1 MSSNKLYEHP
11 LFKVRNEHLS
21 KDESVSL
28 AYQRARLVV
37 RTYRLTASDV
47 ELCSPKFW
55 EMMTDPICSL
65 DIAMFTILA
74 AHVGLTI
81 GTLSRHLKSRP
92 DLRLLVDKLLRFDT
106 VGIYLLTERGHGLDA
121 FNIETTATKNR
132 YGFVLHTPREEATK
146 FMPASTPAFG
156 IPKVALVNAKL
167 IVDGE
172 DRGARFFI
180 VPICN
185 EHEMYRGVY
194 SIRLPTR
201 SGTNPLDFSIT
212 QFDNVQLPPTALV
225 ASDITDFARPE
236 RPLEAWWDEVWRI
249 QLGTMAVPAP
259 WISALKATAYIGGS
273 YSMHRSIVGKNFNT
287 PIISFRTQ
295 QWPVLNAT
303 AVAMVMDNWFPRSVK
318 YALADTT
325 DHRVRHAMS
334 VIVKATV
341 CRHFQRCVPEMA
353 ERCGAQGT
361 FEHNYMAKIEND
373 GKGVIIAEGDILTLC
388 IRLFSELLLERYIV
402 PMPAASSSLLADHA
416 AGLLNE
422 NKELLRT
429 LKDHRSTGFNSL
441 ILPQSQP
448 VIEAIGHAMAYA
460 AAQDANLPQPIL
472 DMYECSVIRQD
483 PAWYSE
489 NAGLNRMAQRHR
501 EDAAVTA
508 ALPDLEAYLDA
519 LRIKDYVSAPIV
531 SDAAWKIYVASLI
544 KYSGNASPEPQQMP
558 HIQAVL

>member
-1 MSSNKLYEHP
+1 MYSNKLYDHP
-11 LFKVRNEHLS
+11 LFKTRNEHLS

-28 AYQRARLVV
+28 AYQRARQVM

-47 ELCSPKFW
+47 EHCSPRFW
-55 EMMTDPICSL
+55 TMMTDPICAL

-81 GTLSRHLKSRP
+81 GTLSRHLKARP
-92 DLRLLVDKLLRFDT
+92 DLRPLVERLLRFDT

-132 YGFVLHTPREEATK
+132 DGFILHTPREEATK

-167 IVDGE
+167 IVNGE

-194 SIRLPTR
+194 STRLPTR

-212 QFDNVQLPPTALV
+212 QFDNVQLPPSALV
-225 ASDITDFARPE
+225 ASDVTNFTRPE
-236 RPLEAWWDEVWRI
+236 RPLEAWWDEVRDESLSSSVGLTLGFSSNFKVWRI

-259 WISALKATAYIGGS
+259 WISALKATAFIGGR
-273 YSMHRSIVGKNFNT
+273 YSLHRSIVGKQFDT

-303 AVAMVMDNWFPRSVK
+303 AVALVMDNWFPRSIK
-318 YALADTT
+318 YAMADTT

-334 VIVKATV
+334 VIVKAT
-341 CRHFQRCVPEMA
+341 
-353 ERCGAQGT
+353 
-361 FEHNYMAKIEND
+361 ND

-388 IRLFSELLLERYIV
+388 IRLFSELLLERYVV
-402 PMPAASSSLLADHA
+402 PMPAANSSLLAQHA
-416 AGLLNE
+416 VSLMDE
-422 NKELLRT
+422 NKDLLRS
-429 LKDHRSTGFNSL
+429 LKDHRGEGFNSL
-441 ILPQSQP
+441 ILPQSQS

-460 AAQDANLPQPIL
+460 AAKEANLPQPIL
-472 DMYECSVIRQD
+472 DIYECSVIRQD

-489 NAGLNRMAQRHR
+489 SVGMSRMIQRRR
-501 EDAAVTA
+501 EDAAITS
-508 ALPDLEAYLDA
+508 ALPQLEAYLDE
-519 LRIKDYVSAPIV
+519 LCIKDYVSAPIV
-531 SDAAWKIYVASLI
+531 SDADWKAYVASLHR
-544 KYSGNASPEPQQMP
+544 YTGNASPEPQQLP
-558 HIQAVL
+558 HFQAVL